1 MHMFRSIVFCA
12 ALVGLI
18 AGLIIGVVQHF
29 STTELILRAEVYEKA
44 AEAAEARAPAP
55 VAPAAVAAV
64 PVATHDHG
72 AAGHDHPAAMAD
84 HQHDAAAWE
93 RREGFE
99 RTAFT
104 VLSNVVTAIGYAL
117 ALVGLLAL
125 RGKPVDWRAG
135 LLWGLGG
142 FAAVTLAPGLGLS
155 PSLPGVPDAPL
166 VDRQVWWVATALCTG
181 LGLALVAF
189 GRNAFAVALALCL
202 IAAPH
207 VIGAPRLD
215 SVDTL
220 VPAALSHQFT
230 VAVTL
235 TSLMFWA
242 LLGTLSGLFYR
253 RFAAA

>member
-1 MHMFRSIVFCA
+1 MQAFRAVVFCA

-18 AGLIIGVVQHF
+18 AGLAVGVVQHF
-29 STTELILRAEVYEKA
+29 STTQLILRAELFEKA
-44 AEAAEARAPAP
+44 AEAA
-55 VAPAAVAAV
+55 APAAMPTVAA
-64 PVATHDHG
+64 HDQG
-72 AAGHDHPAAMAD
+72 AAGHSHGEGGAD

-93 RREGFE
+93 PREGLE

-104 VLSNVVTAIGYAL
+104 FLANVVTAIGYAL

-166 VDRQVWWVATALCTG
+166 LDRQIWWVGTAFCTA
-181 LGLALVAF
+181 LGLALIAF
-189 GRNAFAVALALCL
+189 GRKPFAVALALCL

-215 SVDTL
+215 SVETH
-220 VPAALSHQFT
+220 VPAALSHQFS
-230 VAVTL
+230 VAVML
-235 TSLMFWA
+235 TSLLFWA
-242 LLGTLSGLFYR
+242 LLGMLSGAFYR
-253 RFAAA
+253 RFAA